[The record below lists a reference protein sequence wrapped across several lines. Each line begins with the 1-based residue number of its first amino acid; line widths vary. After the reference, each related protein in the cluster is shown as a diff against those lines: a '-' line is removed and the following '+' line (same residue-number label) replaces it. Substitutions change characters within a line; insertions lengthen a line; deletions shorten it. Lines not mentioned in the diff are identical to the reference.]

1 MSKQNAN
8 NQNEADTTPLFT
20 RPEVGTLLTVLSG
33 LAFLFVCMVLPLVG
47 KAGVA
52 TVHVRQ
58 NTVAFTAALLVTLV
72 LAIAASWSKWERSR
86 LDQSPRPYFSLIL
99 AGLSALLL
107 VALVLGL
114 LKI

>member
-1 MSKQNAN
+1 MSKQSPSSQTNSNNA
-8 NQNEADTTPLFT
+8 PFFT
-20 RPEVGTLLTVLSG
+20 RPEVGTFLTVLSG
-33 LAFLFVCMVLPLVG
+33 LAFLFVCMTLPLVG

-58 NTVAFTAALLVTLV
+58 NTMAFTAVLVLTLA
-72 LAIAASWSKWERSR
+72 LAIAASWSKWARCR
-86 LDQSPRPYFSLIL
+86 VDQSPRPYFSLIL

-107 VALVLGL
+107 VALALGL

>member
-1 MSKQNAN
+1 MSKQSTSSPAESGNPPFFA
-8 NQNEADTTPLFT
+8 
-20 RPEVGTLLTVLSG
+20 RPEVGTFLTVLSG
-33 LAFLFVCMVLPLVG
+33 LAFLFVCMTLPLVG

-58 NTVAFTAALLVTLV
+58 NTMAFTAVLVLTLA
-72 LAIAASWSKWERSR
+72 LAIAASWSKWARCR
-86 LDQSPRPYFSLIL
+86 VDQSPRPYFSLIL

-107 VALVLGL
+107 VALALGL